1 MRNKTTAVLM
11 AAMLGIS
18 TFPLNAMAD
27 SYKEAE
33 KAAITKTVENFCNYY
48 AKALDHGD
56 SVKNSSSIDLN
67 LSSEGSAV
75 LADLSSLDLSWLN
88 SANISMNNSF
98 DKDSSAQSA
107 NLYVNGNKICT
118 LNFYMDSSDS
128 SFYLNIPE
136 LNDGYIKGSLMDV
149 GGNDTA
155 SEESL
160 HMQMEAADILEN
172 YFTAKDKLPNADVLQ
187 KTLDKYAGII
197 IDNVVEQAGSTE
209 SVKAGDVEEE
219 LSVLT
224 ADVDQYAA
232 AEIVSEIEASAKKD
246 EDLKSVI
253 ETLLSFSH
261 SSDYTYDDFLMSLD
275 DMKTSLAEDN
285 DLESETGN
293 GESDIAPGGC
303 YQTEKA
309 SAFKFALNSYVDA
322 DGNIVG
328 RQITAGEKEEEVPI
342 FKCLKTKDGDKE
354 GYILQIGEAS
364 EGILLEGSG
373 TVDGNMLNGNY
384 DISVGGEKMLT
395 LGITDHDL
403 SLWKDGKIKGSYGIS
418 GITDGKFDGLG
429 LTFTVDGAEDKTD
442 VRASLSVKGDYLG
455 SLSISSENK
464 DQVTVPDKKSMDKV
478 YDFSSEKDVTAYTDS
493 MDMETILNN
502 LEKAGMPEGWLESL
516 IGQNNVFENTEEA
529 ENWELKPAA

>member
-1 MRNKTTAVLM
+1 MRNKITAVLM

-33 KAAITKTVENFCNYY
+33 KATITKTIENFCNYY

-75 LADLSSLDLSWLN
+75 LDDLSSMDLSWLN
-88 SANISMNNSF
+88 SANISMSNSF

-128 SFYLNIPE
+128 SFYINIPE

-149 GGNDTA
+149 GENDTA
-155 SEESL
+155 SGDSL
-160 HMQMEAADILEN
+160 HVQMEAADILKN
-172 YFTAKDKLPNADVLQ
+172 YFTAKDSLPNADVLQ

-197 IDNVVEQAGSTE
+197 IDSVVEQAGSTE

-219 LSVLT
+219 LSALT
-224 ADVDQYAA
+224 AEIDQYAA
-232 AEIVSEIEASAKKD
+232 AEIVSEIEASAKED

-253 ETLLSFSH
+253 ETLLSFS
-261 SSDYTYDDFLMSLD
+261 SDSDYTYDDFLMSLE
-275 DMKTSLAEDN
+275 DMKTSLAGDN
-285 DLESETGN
+285 DLEGETEN

-309 SAFKFALNSYVDA
+309 SAFKFTLNSYVDV

-328 RQITAGEKEEEVPI
+328 RQITAGEKEEEVPV

-364 EGILLEGSG
+364 EGILFEGSG
-373 TVDGNMLNGNY
+373 EVNDNVLNGIY
-384 DISVGGEKMLT
+384 DISVGGEKILT
-395 LGITDHDL
+395 LDVTNHDL
-403 SLWKDGKIKGSYGIS
+403 SLWKDGIIKGSYDVS
-418 GITDGKFDGLG
+418 GIKNGKFDGLG
-429 LTFTVDGAEDKTD
+429 LIFTVNGSEDKTD
-442 VRASLSVKGDYLG
+442 VRASLNVKGDYLG
-455 SLSISSENK
+455 ALSIGSEK
-464 DQVTVPDKKSMDKV
+464 KAQVTVPDKKSMDKV
-478 YDFSSEKDVTAYTDS
+478 YDFNSDKDVTEYTDS
-493 MDMETILNN
+493 MDMKTILDN
-502 LEKAGMPEGWLESL
+502 LEKAGMPEGWLENL
-516 IGQNNVFENTEEA
+516 MGQNNTSENTEEA

>member
-48 AKALDHGD
+48 AKALDYGD

-128 SFYLNIPE
+128 SFYINIPE
-136 LNDGYIKGSLMDV
+136 LNDGYIKGNLMDV
-149 GGNDTA
+149 YGNDTA
-155 SEESL
+155 SDESL
-160 HMQMEAADILEN
+160 HMQME
-172 YFTAKDKLPNADVLQ
+172 DKLPAADTLQ
-187 KTLDKYAGII
+187 KVLDKYVGIV

-293 GESDIAPGGC
+293 DESDIAPGGC

-309 SAFKFALNSYVDA
+309 SAFKFTLNSYVDA

-328 RQITAGEKEEEVPI
+328 RQITAGEKEDKTPV
-342 FKCLKTKDGDKE
+342 FRYLKTKDGDKE

-429 LTFTVDGAEDKTD
+429 LTFTVDGAEDKTN

-455 SLSISSENK
+455 ALSISSENK
-464 DQVTVPDKKSMDKV
+464 NQVTVPDKESMDKV

>member
-75 LADLSSLDLSWLN
+75 LADLSSQDLSWLN

-128 SFYLNIPE
+128 SFYINIPE
-136 LNDGYIKGSLMDV
+136 LNEGYIKGSLMDV

-155 SEESL
+155 SDESL

-172 YFTAKDKLPNADVLQ
+172 YFTAKDKLPAADTLQ
-187 KTLDKYAGII
+187 KVLDKYVGIV

-309 SAFKFALNSYVDA
+309 SAFKFTLNSYVDV

-328 RQITAGEKEEEVPI
+328 RQITAGEKEEKTPV
-342 FKCLKTKDGDKE
+342 FRYLKTKDGDKE

-373 TVDGNMLNGNY
+373 TIDDNMLNGNY
-384 DISVGGEKMLT
+384 DISVGGEKTLT
-395 LGITDHDL
+395 FDVTGHDL
-403 SLWKDGKIKGSYGIS
+403 SLWKEGKIKGSYGIS
-418 GITDGKFDGLG
+418 GTTDGKFDGLG
-429 LTFTVDGAEDKTD
+429 LTFTVDGAENKTD

-455 SLSISSENK
+455 ALSISSENK
-464 DQVTVPDKKSMDKV
+464 NQVTVPDKESMDKV
-478 YDFSSEKDVTAYTDS
+478 YDFSLEKDVTAYTDS
-493 MDMETILNN
+493 MDIETILNN

-529 ENWELKPAA
+529 ENWEPKPAA

>member
-11 AAMLGIS
+11 ATMLGIS

-128 SFYLNIPE
+128 SFYINIPE
-136 LNDGYIKGSLMDV
+136 LNKGYIKGSLMDV

-155 SEESL
+155 SDESL

-224 ADVDQYAA
+224 AEIDQYAA
-232 AEIVSEIEASAKKD
+232 AEIVSEIEASAKED

-253 ETLLSFSH
+253 ETLLSFSPG
-261 SSDYTYDDFLMSLD
+261 SDYTYDDFLMSLD

-293 GESDIAPGGC
+293 GESDITPGGC

-309 SAFKFALNSYVDA
+309 SAFKFTLNSYVDA

-395 LGITDHDL
+395 LGC
-403 SLWKDGKIKGSYGIS
+403 
-418 GITDGKFDGLG
+418 
-429 LTFTVDGAEDKTD
+429 
-442 VRASLSVKGDYLG
+442 
-455 SLSISSENK
+455 
-464 DQVTVPDKKSMDKV
+464 
-478 YDFSSEKDVTAYTDS
+478 
-493 MDMETILNN
+493 
-502 LEKAGMPEGWLESL
+502 
-516 IGQNNVFENTEEA
+516 
-529 ENWELKPAA
+529 

>member
-1 MRNKTTAVLM
+1 
-11 AAMLGIS
+11 MLKQRWGK
-18 TFPLNAMAD
+18 AD
-27 SYKEAE
+27 
-33 KAAITKTVENFCNYY
+33 
-48 AKALDHGD
+48 
-56 SVKNSSSIDLN
+56 
-67 LSSEGSAV
+67 
-75 LADLSSLDLSWLN
+75 
-88 SANISMNNSF
+88 
-98 DKDSSAQSA
+98 
-107 NLYVNGNKICT
+107 
-118 LNFYMDSSDS
+118 
-128 SFYLNIPE
+128 
-136 LNDGYIKGSLMDV
+136 GSLSHP
-149 GGNDTA
+149 A
-155 SEESL
+155 L
-160 HMQMEAADILEN
+160 
-172 YFTAKDKLPNADVLQ
+172 LPV
-187 KTLDKYAGII
+187 I
-197 IDNVVEQAGSTE
+197 
-209 SVKAGDVEEE
+209 E
-219 LSVLT
+219 LPRIP
-224 ADVDQYAA
+224 
-232 AEIVSEIEASAKKD
+232 AEYLEASAKKD

-309 SAFKFALNSYVDA
+309 SAFKFTLNSYVDA

-373 TVDGNMLNGNY
+373 TIDGNMLNGNY
-384 DISVGGEKMLT
+384 DISVGGEKTLT
-395 LGITDHDL
+395 FDVTGHDL
-403 SLWKDGKIKGSYGIS
+403 SLWKEGKIKGSYGIS

-429 LTFTVDGAEDKTD
+429 LTFTVDGAEDKAD

-455 SLSISSENK
+455 ALSISSENK
-464 DQVTVPDKKSMDKV
+464 NQVTVPDKESMDKV
-478 YDFSSEKDVTAYTDS
+478 YDFSSEKDVTEYTDS

>member
-1 MRNKTTAVLM
+1 
-11 AAMLGIS
+11 
-18 TFPLNAMAD
+18 
-27 SYKEAE
+27 
-33 KAAITKTVENFCNYY
+33 
-48 AKALDHGD
+48 
-56 SVKNSSSIDLN
+56 
-67 LSSEGSAV
+67 
-75 LADLSSLDLSWLN
+75 
-88 SANISMNNSF
+88 
-98 DKDSSAQSA
+98 
-107 NLYVNGNKICT
+107 
-118 LNFYMDSSDS
+118 
-128 SFYLNIPE
+128 
-136 LNDGYIKGSLMDV
+136 
-149 GGNDTA
+149 
-155 SEESL
+155 
-160 HMQMEAADILEN
+160 
-172 YFTAKDKLPNADVLQ
+172 
-187 KTLDKYAGII
+187 
-197 IDNVVEQAGSTE
+197 
-209 SVKAGDVEEE
+209 
-219 LSVLT
+219 
-224 ADVDQYAA
+224 
-232 AEIVSEIEASAKKD
+232 
-246 EDLKSVI
+246 
-253 ETLLSFSH
+253 
-261 SSDYTYDDFLMSLD
+261 MSLD

-309 SAFKFALNSYVDA
+309 SAFKFTLNSYVDA

-429 LTFTVDGAEDKTD
+429 LTFTVDGAEDKTN

-455 SLSISSENK
+455 ALSISSKNK
-464 DQVTVPDKKSMDKV
+464 NQVTVPDKESMDKV

-502 LEKAGMPEGWLESL
+502 LEKAGMPEGWLDSL
-516 IGQNNVFENTEEA
+516 IGQNNAFENTEEA